1 MQTKPNPNSFSEL
14 LRSDPRYYQI
24 AALSSLLIYGVGWLG
39 FDIEWPQIVISLG
52 TVLITQYAC
61 TRLFRLP
68 SFDPRSPLISG
79 LSLCLLLRTNSLLLA
94 LLTAVI
100 TIVSKFVF
108 KHGRKHIFNP
118 TNFGI
123 VAMMILTTQ
132 VWVSPAQWGS
142 KLYFAFFIACAGGM
156 VIYRA
161 ARSDVTYAF
170 LLAYMGI
177 LFGRAFWLGDPWSI
191 PVKQLQSGS
200 LLLFAF
206 YMISDPKTTA
216 DSPTG
221 RILFGI
227 LVAAGAAYVQFGLYR
242 TNGLLWSLALCSIF
256 TPIIDKLLPGS
267 KYEWNSHSSA
277 KHLGSSGFPVKQ
289 DLEFAPRRRGGRGV
303 KSSWS
308 KNAPISANSVP
319 LR

>member
-1 MQTKPNPNSFSEL
+1 MQTKPNRNWSLSL

-24 AALSSLLIYGVGWLG
+24 AALFSLLIYGLGWLE
-39 FDIEWPQIVISLG
+39 FDIEWPQIVVSLG
-52 TVLITQYAC
+52 TVLLTQYAC
-61 TRLFRLP
+61 TGIFRLP

-94 LLTAVI
+94 FLTAVI
-100 TIVSKFVF
+100 TIVSKFVL
-108 KHGRKHIFNP
+108 KRGRKHIFNP

-123 VAMMILTTQ
+123 VAMMLLTSQ

-170 LLAYMGI
+170 LLAYVGI
-177 LFGRAFWLGDPWSI
+177 LFGRAFWLGDPWVI
-191 PVKQLQSGS
+191 PLKQLQSGS

-206 YMISDPKTTA
+206 YMISDPKTTP
-216 DSPTG
+216 DSRIG

-227 LVAAGAAYVQFGLYR
+227 LVATGAAFVQFGLYR
-242 TNGLLWSLALCSIF
+242 TNGLLWSLAVCSII
-256 TPIIDKLLPGS
+256 TPIIDRLLPGT
-267 KYEWNSHSSA
+267 KYEWTSHSSA
-277 KHLGSSGFPVKQ
+277 THLKGETRETNNLIPGDTAYPV
-289 DLEFAPRRRGGRGV
+289 R
-303 KSSWS
+303 
-308 KNAPISANSVP
+308 
-319 LR
+319 

>member
-1 MQTKPNPNSFSEL
+1 M
-14 LRSDPRYYQI
+14 
-24 AALSSLLIYGVGWLG
+24 LIYGVGWLG

-108 KHGRKHIFNP
+108 KRGRKHIFNP

-123 VAMMILTTQ
+123 VAMMLLTTQ

-170 LLAYMGI
+170 LLAYVGI

-191 PVKQLQSGS
+191 PLKQLQSGS

-216 DSPTG
+216 DSRTG
-221 RILFGI
+221 RILFAYTRRGRSGLCPI
-227 LVAAGAAYVQFGLYR
+227 RTVPHQWIALV
-242 TNGLLWSLALCSIF
+242 
-256 TPIIDKLLPGS
+256 PGS
-267 KYEWNSHSSA
+267 LFHLHSHNRQASA
-277 KHLGSSGFPVKQ
+277 RKQ
-289 DLEFAPRRRGGRGV
+289 IRMDQSLFIETFERR
-303 KSSWS
+303 
-308 KNAPISANSVP
+308 NP
-319 LR
+319 